1 MKQNPKTIKQ
11 ILNISFL
18 SVVYS
23 VYLNTY
29 LIVTVFRNIICPGSY
44 PASCADLLYYQQADS
59 CGSVRYGNPAVAGY
73 NSYGRSFETIGNSA

>member
-11 ILNISFL
+11 ILNISFCI
-18 SVVYS
+18 Y
-23 VYLNTY
+23 
-29 LIVTVFRNIICPGSY
+29 PGSY

>member
-18 SVVYS
+18 SVS
-23 VYLNTY
+23 IPA
-29 LIVTVFRNIICPGSY
+29 LILLLD
-44 PASCADLLYYQQADS
+44 ADLLYYQQADS